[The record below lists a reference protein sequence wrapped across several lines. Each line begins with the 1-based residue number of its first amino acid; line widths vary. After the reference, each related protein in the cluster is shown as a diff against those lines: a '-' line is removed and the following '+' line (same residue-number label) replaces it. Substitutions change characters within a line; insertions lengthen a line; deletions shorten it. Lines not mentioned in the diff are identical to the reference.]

1 MSMDWDV
8 ARLKGPENQDWRVP
22 VSELEHRQNLFSLRL
37 AAKGIESAWID
48 DPVELYWLTGGRQ
61 NSVMLIGAKDSGIEN
76 RHWVRQSVE
85 RARFEAG
92 EDNAPHIIEKHPR
105 MNQLE
110 DSLQKLGC
118 KKRPSLLLSKI
129 PYERWSFINNKF
141 GNLAGE
147 AEDCTYLIYNLR
159 ETKSEWEIS
168 MHKESGKINQKMI
181 ETIRERCGEGDS
193 EIGIAAIAD
202 EVSRSAGFGGRI
214 RMRKWPM
221 DCDRVVIA
229 AGKSGAVPSY
239 FDSAIGGLGTSPISS
254 LGAGFAKVNKNEPVL
269 VDIVHLH
276 RGYVSDCTR
285 IFSSGKLSEQ
295 WIQRL
300 EDMKE
305 ISKTVVNCLSSG
317 EHCSKAWE
325 MGYLMASEMGHSDN
339 LMGMR
344 PEQAKFLGH
353 SVGLELDETPVVAK
367 GFDRPLGF
375 GGTMAIEPKVIY
387 KDGAIG
393 IEDTWVR
400 TENGMECLTM
410 GKKFSAITE
419 W

>member
-1 MSMDWDV
+1 MIMNWDV
-8 ARLKGPENQDWRVP
+8 ARLTGPENEDWRVP
-22 VSELEHRQNLFSLRL
+22 VSELEYRQKLFSSRL
-37 AAKGIESAWID
+37 SAEGIESAWID

-92 EDNAPHIIEKHPR
+92 GNDAPHVIEKHPR
-105 MNQLE
+105 MNDLE
-110 DSLQKLGC
+110 DYLRKLGC
-118 KKRPSLLLSKI
+118 SKRPSLLLSKI
-129 PYERWSFINNKF
+129 PYERWDFINTKF
-141 GNLAGE
+141 GNLSGE
-147 AEDCTYLIYNLR
+147 IKDCTNLIYNLR
-159 ETKSEWEIS
+159 EIKSDWEIN
-168 MHKESGKINQKMI
+168 MHKESGKINQKMFEAI
-181 ETIRERCGEGDS
+181 KERGGEGDT

-202 EVSRSAGFGGRI
+202 EISRSAGFGGRI

-229 AGKSGAVPSY
+229 TGKSGAVPSY
-239 FDSAIGGLGTSPISS
+239 FDSAIGGLGASPISA
-254 LGAGFAKVNKNEPVL
+254 LGAGFARVRKNEPVL

-285 IFSSGKLSEQ
+285 IFSSGKLSDE
-295 WIQRL
+295 WMQRL

-305 ISKTVVNCLSSG
+305 ISKAVIKSLGDG
-317 EHCSKAWE
+317 EYCSKAWE
-325 MGYLMASEMGHSDN
+325 IGHLMANEMGHADN
-339 LMGMR
+339 LMGMK

-367 GFDRPLGF
+367 GFDRPLEI
-375 GGTMAIEPKVIY
+375 GGTMAIEPKVIHEN
-387 KDGAIG
+387 GAIG
-393 IEDTWVR
+393 IEDTWTR
-400 TENGMECLTM
+400 TKDGMDCLTM
-410 GKKFSAITE
+410 GSKFPAITE

>member
-1 MSMDWDV
+1 
-8 ARLKGPENQDWRVP
+8 
-22 VSELEHRQNLFSLRL
+22 
-37 AAKGIESAWID
+37 
-48 DPVELYWLTGGRQ
+48 
-61 NSVMLIGAKDSGIEN
+61 MLIGAKDSGIEN

-110 DSLQKLGC
+110 NSLQKLGC

-147 AEDCTYLIYNLR
+147 AEDCTNLIYNLR

-168 MHKESGKINQKMI
+168 MHKESGKINQKMF

-193 EIGIAAIAD
+193 EIEIAAIAD

-317 EHCSKAWE
+317 ENCSKAWE

-367 GFDRPLGF
+367 GFDRPLEF